1 MDAAGRATRALSH
14 HARYE
19 RGRVVREAESAAEAR
34 ELLNS
39 GQGERA
45 HALTILSALAFRCET
60 TCINHYAA

>member
-45 HALTILSALAFRCET
+45 HIGECVHCEV
-60 TCINHYAA
+60 ASVEE